1 MNFPRAI
8 TELKQE
14 LLERAEEGVTASG
27 GGAGEGKS
35 DGTAAA
41 AQRQRVAELNG
52 RVERMARQLKSH
64 AEREVAS
71 LAQVK
76 ALKEELARKASMLI
90 KVREDKSGS
99 GSAKVRFSPAVAEA
113 KEKEEL
119 RKTIR
124 RLEERLRDENWKEA
138 NLPMPTSI
146 QSHRCM
152 FKVSK
157 SNNFSM
163 RIVLNFLYLP
173 IIVTRE
179 VNQAE
184 RPLEDAPKAGI
195 SAEEKALKNAEE
207 VARWDEKKKWELKVE
222 HFKRKLEEANE
233 EVSKVSKSN
242 KGLRDMVARMERER
256 IVLEGRARASSRGA
270 DRAGQLQASQEA
282 ARERDRLK
290 EELEAVKHERL
301 MGEAQGVETLRLRN
315 KLLQVW
321 RSNPLSSDVLCKMST
336 C

>member
-1 MNFPRAI
+1 M
-8 TELKQE
+8 
-14 LLERAEEGVTASG
+14 
-27 GGAGEGKS
+27 
-35 DGTAAA
+35 
-41 AQRQRVAELNG
+41 
-52 RVERMARQLKSH
+52 
-64 AEREVAS
+64 
-71 LAQVK
+71 
-76 ALKEELARKASMLI
+76 
-90 KVREDKSGS
+90 
-99 GSAKVRFSPAVAEA
+99 
-113 KEKEEL
+113 
-119 RKTIR
+119 
-124 RLEERLRDENWKEA
+124 
-138 NLPMPTSI
+138 
-146 QSHRCM
+146 
-152 FKVSK
+152 
-157 SNNFSM
+157 
-163 RIVLNFLYLP
+163 
-173 IIVTRE
+173 TRE

-321 RSNPLSSDVLCKMST
+321 LLGYFSCYGRVSNMGLWYNHDKRLTVRLTRMS
-336 C
+336 